1 MGEKKEKKNKK
12 KKELDP
18 IKSDREKFPHFLR
31 VGVFQRLG
39 YFLS

>member
-1 MGEKKEKKNKK
+1 MGEKKEKKKNL
-12 KKELDP
+12 KELDP